1 MSEALSSC
9 GTNSPCAQE
18 EPPAQR
24 GTIPL
29 SKFTETRSRALTG
42 IQHPRLEEIP
52 LKSTPAG
59 GPGSPQPG
67 EKSYSCRSSCNFL
80 AGLVQ
85 PPGLSRA
92 CDWPVRREGGL
103 PGPPPL
109 PYLSRVSPSCWPRLR
124 GPAWEVFVPNL
135 GSPLP
140 PWRPGP
146 PPGRS
151 ASPSCCCSQTSIAPH
166 LSPPRCG

>member
-1 MSEALSSC
+1 MRTRRPSS
-9 GTNSPCAQE
+9 TERNQ
-18 EPPAQR
+18 
-24 GTIPL
+24 PL
-29 SKFTETRSRALTG
+29 SKFTETTSRALIG
-42 IQHPRLEEIP
+42 IQRPRLEEIP
-52 LKSTPAG
+52 LKSTLAG
-59 GPGSPQPG
+59 GPGSPQLG
-67 EKSYSCRSSCNFL
+67 EESYSCRSSCNFL

-92 CDWPVRREGGL
+92 CDWPVRREGSL

-109 PYLSRVSPSCWPRLR
+109 PYLSRGSPSRRPRLR

-135 GSPLP
+135 GSTLP

-151 ASPSCCCSQTSIAPH
+151 ARPSCCRSQTSIAPH